1 MLIRVDWR
9 VEFYILL
16 SRIYKML
23 YRVYIDNYKVILEK
37 LVYYFFYLSV
47 LLFKIIEN

>member
-23 YRVYIDNYKVILEK
+23 YRVYMYIDNYKVILEI
-37 LVYYFFYLSV
+37 LVYFFF
-47 LLFKIIEN
+47 LFECFVI

>member
-23 YRVYIDNYKVILEK
+23 YRVYIDNYKVILEIM
-37 LVYYFFYLSV
+37 VYYFF
-47 LLFKIIEN
+47 LFECFVI